1 MPKPFPSEPLH
12 ADINWSEEDNT
23 RNSERYGISFEDIQS
38 GFAKTHVRTAISG
51 QGDFRALIEVENI
64 IFDVRCRIDLNLTI
78 IAADVATKDAQAI
91 YHQTLSQSS

>member
-38 GFAKTHVRTAISG
+38 GFAKPHVRTAISR
-51 QGDFRALIEVENI
+51 QGDFHALIEVENI
-64 IFDVRCRIDLNLTI
+64 VFDVRCRIDLNLTL
-78 IAADVATKDAQAI
+78 IAAKVATKHDQAI
-91 YHQTLSQSS
+91 YRETLSQSH